1 MPSMGSRGMSGIGA
15 PPIQSP
21 AQNPQ
26 GMPQENMGQI
36 MALARKM
43 SDMQL
48 ADVLSGKN
56 MDVPQFAAMTEAMGR
71 RSLRNAMKGAQA
83 QGQLQKPNL
92 KQQTLAELQAEQA
105 PPLTPQMNPALQP
118 QQAQPT
124 MTAAEGGLASLPAPN
139 MESMDMAAGGI
150 VAFADPSNE
159 QEVRDPNLT
168 EEEKAWLEQND
179 YMKRVQ
185 AISNPGEAI
194 SKWWNKRPSSNELW
208 KRGQQ
213 ARTGEIP
220 AFVGTAPTVK
230 GNLVNQGLVSSDTP
244 IPDVQKVATA
254 NALKTTAPTVYDV
267 EDARAGMPAALSAK
281 QASAAPSTTRA
292 APSATPQTTTDL
304 KFQKRANPFDE
315 LSAEVPDYAK
325 VKSQGLGE
333 GLMQLSAALFST
345 PNFAMAMSKGL
356 PLLAATSGATR
367 KEVADLKKDYKAQ
380 QLNVAKANEF
390 FEQGQ
395 EDLGHKYLKQ
405 SQDNAVNIQ
414 KAMASMIAANAAMIA
429 ANKPD
434 GQMQLFNLVQKQ
446 NPGMSATDIM
456 REIAGAKNEPKS
468 DQALQTRFAS
478 RTVAQKMMDEA
489 AGIKT
494 YDEWLK
500 ANRLG
505 TGSTGATMADN
516 TSGFSAVYGPDNKR
530 IK

>member
-1 MPSMGSRGMSGIGA
+1 MNAIMPSAGPKGMSGIGA
-15 PPIQSP
+15 IPVQSP
-21 AQNPQ
+21 AVVPQ
-26 GMPQENMGQI
+26 GKSPDNMGQV
-36 MALARKM
+36 MAMARKM

-71 RSLRNAMKGAQA
+71 KSLRTAMQGAQA

-92 KQQTLAELQAEQA
+92 KQQTLADLEAQQA
-105 PPLTPQMNPALQP
+105 PQMAPAPQM
-118 QQAQPT
+118 QQQSF
-124 MTAAEGGLASLPAPN
+124 MAAEGGLASLPAPN
-139 MESMDMAAGGI
+139 MDSMDMAEGGI
-150 VAFADPSNE
+150 VAFAEPSNK
-159 QEVRDPNLT
+159 QEVKDPNLT
-168 EEEKAWLEQND
+168 EEEKARLEQND

-194 SKWWNKRPSSNELW
+194 SKWWNERPSSNELW

-220 AFVGTAPTVK
+220 AFVGTEPTVK

-244 IPDVQKVATA
+244 IPDVKKVATA
-254 NALKTTAPTVYDV
+254 NALKATAPTVYDV

-281 QASAAPSTTRA
+281 QASAAPSTTGA

-304 KFQKRANPFDE
+304 KFQKRANPFGE
-315 LSAEVPDYAK
+315 LNAEVPDYAK

-345 PNFAMAMSKGL
+345 SNFATAMSKGL

-395 EDLGHKYLKQ
+395 EDLGFKHLAQ
-405 SQDNAVNIQ
+405 SQNHAVDIQ
-414 KAMASMIAANAAMIA
+414 KAMAAMIA

-434 GQMQLFNLVQKQ
+434 AQMQLFNLVQKQ

-478 RTVAQKMMDEA
+478 RTVAQKMVDEA
-489 AGIKT
+489 SGIKT
-494 YDEWLK
+494 YDQWLK
-500 ANRLG
+500 ANGLG